1 MKTCLVTGGA
11 GFIGSH
17 LCDKLVDEGFRVV
30 CVDNLITG
38 SEQNI
43 AHLKGKEA
51 FLFVKSDVTDQETY
65 EKLLTERYD
74 FIFHLASP
82 ASPNA
87 TSPLS
92 YLAHPLETLLA
103 NSVGTK
109 HLLDLTKKKGA
120 RFLFAST
127 SEVYGDPLEHPQK
140 ETYWGN
146 VNPNGLR
153 SCYDEG
159 KRFGEALTMVYVRT
173 HAIDARIVR
182 IFNTY
187 GPRMADDG
195 RVVVDFVL
203 KGLKGES
210 FTIYGDGTQ
219 TRSFCYVS
227 DLVDGIYKAML
238 SEKTKGEVFNLG
250 NPQEYSVNELADAVA
265 AALKIEKKIEKSP
278 LPADDPSRRQPD
290 ISKAEKILNWRPSV
304 ALDEGLQKMI
314 RYFKEHPPITA

>member
-17 LCDKLVDEGFRVV
+17 LCDRLLEEGFRVV
-30 CVDNLITG
+30 CTDNLITG
-38 SEQNI
+38 SERNI
-43 AHLKGKEA
+43 THLKGKAE
-51 FLFVKSDVTDQETY
+51 FVFVKADASEKMTY
-65 EKLLTERYD
+65 EMLLTEHYD
-74 FIFHLASP
+74 YIFHLASP

-87 TSPLS
+87 ESELS
-92 YLAHPLETLLA
+92 YLAHPLETLLV
-103 NSVGTK
+103 NSIGTK
-109 HLLDLTKKKGA
+109 YLLDLAKRQGG

-146 VNPNGLR
+146 VNPIGVR

-159 KRFGEALTMVYVRT
+159 KRFGEAVTMVYVRQY
-173 HAIDARIVR
+173 AVDARIGR

-203 KGLKGES
+203 KGLQKKP
-210 FTIYGDGTQ
+210 FTIYGDGQQ

-227 DLVDGIYKAML
+227 DLTDGIYKAMFT
-238 SEKTKGEVFNLG
+238 EKTTGEVFNLG
-250 NPQEYSVNELADAVA
+250 NPQEYTVNELADTVA
-265 AALKIEKKIEKSP
+265 RALAIEKTIEQKP
-278 LPADDPSRRQPD
+278 LPADDPKQRRPD
-290 ISKAEKILNWRPSV
+290 ISKAEKLLDWRPKV
-304 ALDEGLQKMI
+304 GLDEGLEKMI
-314 RYFKEHPPITA
+314 NYFKEQSPPLK